1 MDRRHTKS
9 SLLTD
14 YDINAPV
21 LHLPQ
26 KKKKLSS
33 KCEALFLVRDLM
45 FSCPLPKKIA
55 HQLVSC
61 ISQHPMLLTHKTD
74 GIEDS
79 RVAQDA
85 HPLRP
90 QEGFRPWFFLGE
102 EDCCVTGG
110 AQTQQ
115 TLFF

>member
-45 FSCPLPKKIA
+45 FSCPLPKKNRAPTCVLYIA
-55 HQLVSC
+55 AS
-61 ISQHPMLLTHKTD
+61 
-74 GIEDS
+74 
-79 RVAQDA
+79 DA
-85 HPLRP
+85 PH
-90 QEGFRPWFFLGE
+90 
-102 EDCCVTGG
+102 
-110 AQTQQ
+110 TQNRWHRR
-115 TLFF
+115 